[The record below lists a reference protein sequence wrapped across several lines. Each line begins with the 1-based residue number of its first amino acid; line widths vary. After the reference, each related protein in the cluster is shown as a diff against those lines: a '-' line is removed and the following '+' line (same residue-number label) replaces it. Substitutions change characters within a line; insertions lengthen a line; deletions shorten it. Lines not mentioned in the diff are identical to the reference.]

1 MSGVSGRGRGHGGGH
16 DDSDY
21 RYRFLSRFGSVI
33 LSGGIAAIPKALYMY
48 SAELG
53 LVPQEVWFVGYILAH
68 RWTAE
73 LPFPS
78 LRKMS
83 VHTGVSPQMLHRY
96 KNSLIEK
103 GYLEVIPRTRP
114 SGGRTSNYYDFSGLF
129 ERLELLLIRDNGGRP
144 EDLEG
149 DEEEAGD
156 QPQFTPPGKPQ
167 FTAPGKAGL
176 SGAGKRGTTAPEN
189 ERTQHVKRDMH
200 AEPNHEVTTEKP
212 ARRKAS
218 TFRPFDG
225 NALDSRQAWATALM
239 DLKNAA
245 GAEAYL
251 KGSKLLARDG
261 DELVVGVSSAYG
273 AEWLERRIA
282 QRAAAVLSA
291 LGGEPVGVR
300 FVATNEW
307 RG

>member
-1 MSGVSGRGRGHGGGH
+1 MSGRGR
-16 DDSDY
+16 DESDH
-21 RYRFLSRFGSVI
+21 RYKFLSRFGSVI

-103 GYLEVIPRTRP
+103 GYLETIPRTRP

-129 ERLELLLIRDNGGRP
+129 QQLEMLLLRDNGGRA
-144 EDLEG
+144 EDLEE
-149 DEEEAGD
+149 DEEEEAG
-156 QPQFTPPGKPQ
+156 QLQYTPPSKPQ
-167 FTAPGKAGL
+167 FTAPSKSGL
-176 SGAGKRGTTAPEN
+176 SGGSKRGSTAPDN
-189 ERTQHVKRDMH
+189 VRDQHVKRAMH
-200 AEPNHEVTTEKP
+200 AEPNHEVSLEKP
-212 ARRKAS
+212 TRRQAVN
-218 TFRPFDG
+218 FQPFDG
-225 NALDSRQAWATALM
+225 SALDSRQTWATAIM
-239 DLKNAA
+239 NLKSVQ
-245 GAEAYL
+245 GAESYL

-261 DELVVGVSSAYG
+261 DDLVVGVSSAYA

-282 QRAAAVLSA
+282 QRSAQVLSA

-300 FVATNEW
+300 FVAENEW
-307 RG
+307 HH

>member
-1 MSGVSGRGRGHGGGH
+1 MTGRGR
-16 DDSDY
+16 DESDH
-21 RYRFLSRFGSVI
+21 RYKFLSRFGSVI

-103 GYLEVIPRTRP
+103 GYLETIPRTRP

-129 ERLELLLIRDNGGRP
+129 QQLELLLIRDNGGRA
-144 EDLEG
+144 EDLEEDG
-149 DEEEAGD
+149 DEED
-156 QPQFTPPGKPQ
+156 SQPQYTSPGKLQ
-167 FTAPGKAGL
+167 FTSPGKSGL
-176 SGAGKRGTTAPEN
+176 SGAGKRGTTAPAN
-189 ERTQHVKRDMH
+189 ARDQHVNRDMQ
-200 AEPNHEVTTEKP
+200 AELTHESPPEKP
-212 ARRKAS
+212 SRRRAI
-218 TFRPFDG
+218 TFQPFEG
-225 NALDSRQAWATALM
+225 TTLDSRQAWATALM
-239 DLKNAA
+239 NLRGVP
-245 GAEAYL
+245 GAESYL

-261 DELVVGVSSAYG
+261 EELVVGVSSAYA

-282 QRAAAVLSA
+282 QRSAQVLSA

-300 FVATNEW
+300 FVAENEW
-307 RG
+307 QR